1 MNEIRESINAYATSH
16 QREDLEKGVAA
27 LLEKGFLDRVLR
39 RIPVSN
45 FYIPVIRNA
54 LVSALNGYGS
64 ENQLCALLGSID
76 LWWTT
81 LTGRVA
87 PPDRVQ
93 EFARWCLC
101 ENCSSITKARDEASK
116 KTEKVESSE
125 KKKSE
130 TPSST
135 CTARFGS
142 IPSRKPIRVSVRIK
156 ANTPNKDNKGLESP
170 TSMDVVSQYPL
181 KKYKVSVK
189 QTIYGEV
196 FVDAFNEIDAELIAT
211 GKKRMYDGSMA
222 SQHFSPN
229 AKDAYMEICDMGS
242 ETVVEMK

>member
-39 RIPVSN
+39 RIPDSN
-45 FYIPVIRNA
+45 FYIPVIHNA

-93 EFARWCLC
+93 EFVRWCLC
-101 ENCSSITKARDEASK
+101 ENCSTITKARDEALK
-116 KTEKVESSE
+116 KTAKEEPN
-125 KKKSE
+125 KKSE
-130 TPSST
+130 MSAST
-135 CTARFGS
+135 CAVRYGS
-142 IPSRKPIRVSVRIK
+142 IPSRKPIRVSVKIK
-156 ANTPNKDNKGLESP
+156 TKSSNKADKGVES
-170 TSMDVVSQYPL
+170 SVSKDVVSRSPL

-189 QTIYGEV
+189 QTIYGDV
-196 FVDAFNEIDAELIAT
+196 IVDAFNEIDAELIAS

-222 SQHFSPN
+222 FQHFSPN

-242 ETVVEMK
+242 ETVVEIK